1 MATYNT
7 LHIFGYGETQ
17 LIGDG
22 FNKKVNSSELTTLQ
36 AVVDNVWSTKPAD
49 SDASLSYHAI
59 NIFNDLFAD
68 WQPNSGTGFRTQYA
82 DLDKTEIDALV
93 DEINTLVPTTTT
105 TTTTVAP

>member
-17 LIGDG
+17 LIGDD
-22 FNKKVNSSELTTLQ
+22 FNKKVKSSDLTKLQ

-49 SDASLSYHAI
+49 SDASQSYHAI

-68 WQPNSGTGFRTQYA
+68 WQPNSGTGFRTPYA

-93 DEINTLVPTTTT
+93 DEINALVPTTSTT
-105 TTTTVAP
+105 TTIAP